1 MHWQYKSSQAPQD
14 YKALETLLLA
24 HRGVVALQDQEA
36 FFDPL
41 HPDTFSAEDVGID
54 PVELQKA
61 VDRIH
66 LARDRKEEVVIFG
79 DYDAD
84 GVCSTAILWEALRA
98 VGVVAKP
105 FLPHREKHGYGLSMR
120 SLEAVLAEHKPQ
132 LLITVDNGVVAHD
145 AFAELARLGID
156 TILTDHHQPEVEI
169 IDGKEQPKF
178 PVAQVRVHTTT
189 LCGSGVAW
197 FFARALSAEAAQASL
212 ELTAIA
218 TVADQMKLLG
228 INRSL
233 VVHGMH
239 ELRKT
244 ERVGLQ
250 FLIAKSGVELAK
262 LGTDTLNYG
271 IVPRINAMGRLKHSL
286 DALRLVCTTSPERA
300 QILVNELHATNT
312 ARQDL
317 TSEMIDHA
325 IEQAEEWKDQ
335 HIIVVASEDYHEG
348 VIGLLAGKLVETYSK
363 PAIAIAIGE
372 KVAKA
377 SARSIAGINI
387 TELLRQVRDELLE
400 VGGHPLAAG
409 FAALP
414 EKVASVKARLEK
426 LAKEQITPEQLKPS
440 LLLECPLPAELLR
453 LDTAEKLQRFAPFG
467 QGNTEPLF
475 SFPTGVVRSATQV
488 GKESRHLR
496 LQVVFNAE
504 DNPQELCC
512 MSWNTGHRVSEFTP
526 GSTVE
531 VAGTLSINEWKNRRS
546 LQIMCNDLKTP
557 LPVKSEGE

>member
-1 MHWQYKSSQAPQD
+1 MHWQYKSSQALQD
-14 YKALETLLLA
+14 YKALQTLLLS
-24 HRGVVALQDQEA
+24 HRGVVTQQDQEA
-36 FFDPL
+36 FFTQP
-41 HPDTFSAEDVGID
+41 HPNTLSAADVGID
-54 PVELQKA
+54 PNELQRA
-61 VDRIH
+61 VDRIR

-84 GVCSTAILWEALRA
+84 GVCATAVLWEALRA

-120 SLEAVLAEHKPQ
+120 SLEAVLAEHSPQ
-132 LLITVDNGVVAHD
+132 LLITVDNGIVAHD

-156 TILTDHHQPEVEI
+156 TILTDHHQPEVEV

-178 PVAQVRVHTTT
+178 PAAQVRVHTTA

-197 FFARALSAEAAQASL
+197 FLARALSAESAQASV

-228 INRSL
+228 VNRSL
-233 VVHGMH
+233 VVHGLKA
-239 ELRKT
+239 LRRTK
-244 ERVGLQ
+244 RIGLQ
-250 FLIAKSGVELAK
+250 LLVAKSGVELANI
-262 LGTDTLNYG
+262 GTETLNYG

-286 DALRLVCTTSPERA
+286 DALRLLCTTSPERA
-300 QILVNELHATNT
+300 QLLVYELHTTNT

-325 IEQAEEWKDQ
+325 VEQAALWKDE
-335 HIIVVASEDYHEG
+335 HIIVVASEAYHEG
-348 VIGLLAGKLVETYSK
+348 VIGLLAGKLVETFSK
-363 PAIAIAIGE
+363 PAIAISIGE

-377 SARSIAGINI
+377 SARSIAGVNI

-414 EKVASVKARLEK
+414 EKITSVKARLEK
-426 LAKEQITPEQLKPS
+426 LAKEQITPEQLRPS
-440 LLLECPLPAELLR
+440 LLLECPLPGHLLR
-453 LDTAEKLQRFAPFG
+453 LDVAERIQQFAPFG
-467 QGNTEPLF
+467 QANAEPLF
-475 SFPTGVVRSATQV
+475 AFPIGIVRAATQV

-496 LQVVFNAE
+496 LQVVFDAE

-512 MSWNTGHRVSEFTP
+512 MSWNTGDRLSEFSP
-526 GSTVE
+526 GTSVRI
-531 VAGTLSINEWKNRRS
+531 AGTLSVNEWKYKRTV
-546 LQIMCNDLKTP
+546 QVMCSDILAT
-557 LPVKSEGE
+557 